1 MNVIEIMEIFNLGL
15 IGKVVFII
23 TSFTIGLK
31 RPVHRGSGV

>member
-15 IGKVVFII
+15 IGKVIFII

-31 RPVHRGSGV
+31 RPVHQGFGV